1 MLQCREYLHKYKNSY
16 RRYGVDKNIQI
27 ILFSRIM
34 ICGEKYFQ
42 RLPPVAYSVGL
53 RCHIGPRL

>member
-1 MLQCREYLHKYKNSY
+1 LHKYKNSY